1 MENFAFLQYL
11 VILLVGLLFFREEIT
26 PWIKS
31 KLGISDKKNPATS
44 EQMSNLTEYVN
55 HRQTEILAEQTRIL
69 ASIHDDVKVVIRKHE
84 EWERFGIPTRE
95 SKK

>member
-26 PWIKS
+26 PWIKT
-31 KLGISDKKNPATS
+31 KLGISDKNSTATKA
-44 EQMSNLTEYVN
+44 QMNELSEYVN

-69 ASIHDDVKVVIRKHE
+69 ASISDDVKSVLRKQD
-84 EWERFGIPTRE
+84 EWDRFGMPMRE
-95 SKK
+95 ARK